1 MLQQKPVESILCSV
15 NWPTMMREIFLS
27 YFFKGSSNAALIPS
41 SFWYYKGRK
50 NGTTVI
56 IVQPDHIQTF
66 LWHKSTLEVL
76 QHQFHG
82 NELYEK
88 ALLHLRKRGQSL
100 LK

>member
-1 MLQQKPVESILCSV
+1 MVQQQKPVESILCPVS
-15 NWPTMMREIFLS
+15 WPTMMREILLS
-27 YFFKGSSNAALIPS
+27 YVLKGSSYTAGISPS
-41 SFWYYKGRK
+41 PWYYKGCK

-56 IVQPDHIQTF
+56 IVQPDNI

-88 ALLHLRKRGQSL
+88 ALFHLRRKGQSL